1 MTNEFITI
9 ILDSARNIAHDRN
22 GFYETLKKNLEGM
35 YDDFVNEAKN
45 KQKQSVYNL
54 IGTYNYL
61 PTTTFLKTYVC
72 GVIEDKYD
80 LFQSVDWN
88 AQEVLAE
95 ITENATNYFADKFD
109 LDDND
114 KAVFYQWLDD
124 AVDFTNDYTIIEN
137 LGFPHGDKSH
147 PDLYRMYK
155 ECFGEDFKVEGE
167 NDGPTEEITNTELVK
182 EKYVESY
189 PLISHLCAT
198 IASSLALTYAIIN
211 TNNYCGDM
219 GVTICS
225 CSTPLAMEKMG
236 FSESECKT
244 IAKLKIGESCM
255 SEDYGN
261 GVVVVR
267 MA

>member
-1 MTNEFITI
+1 MTNEFITM
-9 ILDSARNIAHDRN
+9 ILDSARNTAHDRN
-22 GFYETLKKNLEGM
+22 EFLETLKKNLEGM
-35 YDDFVNEAKN
+35 YDDFVDEAKN

-88 AQEVLAE
+88 AQEVLSE
-95 ITENATNYFADKFD
+95 ITENATNYFVDKFD
-109 LDDND
+109 LDEDD
-114 KAVFYQWLDD
+114 KAVFYQWLDGAGD
-124 AVDFTNDYTIIEN
+124 YTNEYTIIEN
-137 LGFPHGDKSH
+137 LVFLHGDRSH

-167 NDGPTEEITNTELVK
+167 EDDDDTDDFVITNYPNRRTELT
-182 EKYVESY
+182 
-189 PLISHLCAT
+189 AT
-198 IASSLALTYAIIN
+198 IN
-211 TNNYCGDM
+211 TNFAMLFAVLNTHTYNGDM
-219 GVTICS
+219 GVTIES
-225 CSTPLAMEKMG
+225 CSSPLALKELG
-236 FSESECKT
+236 FSDSECAT

>member
-1 MTNEFITI
+1 MTNEFITM
-9 ILDSARNIAHDRN
+9 ILDSARNTAHDRN

-54 IGTYNYL
+54 IGTYHYL
-61 PTTTFLKTYVC
+61 PTATYLKTYVC

-80 LFQSVDWN
+80 LFQNVDWN
-88 AQEVLAE
+88 VQEVLSE
-95 ITENATNYFADKFD
+95 ITENATNYFVDKFG
-109 LDDND
+109 LDEDD
-114 KAVFYQWLDD
+114 KAVFYQWLDCAGD
-124 AVDFTNDYTIIEN
+124 YTNEYTIIEN
-137 LGFPHGDKSH
+137 LVFLHGDRSH

-155 ECFGEDFKVEGE
+155 ECFGKDFKVEGE
-167 NDGPTEEITNTELVK
+167 DDVTDDFVITNYPNRRTELT
-182 EKYVESY
+182 
-189 PLISHLCAT
+189 AT
-198 IASSLALTYAIIN
+198 IN
-211 TNNYCGDM
+211 TNFAMLFAVLNTHTYNGDM
-219 GVTICS
+219 GVTIES
-225 CSTPLAMEKMG
+225 CSSPLALKELG
-236 FSESECKT
+236 FSDSECAT

>member
-1 MTNEFITI
+1 MTNEFITM

-35 YDDFVNEAKN
+35 YDDFVDEAKK
-45 KQKQSVYNL
+45 KQKESVYNL
-54 IGTYNYL
+54 ILSYDYL
-61 PTTTFLKTYVC
+61 PTTTLLDTYVL
-72 GVIEDKYD
+72 GIIETKYD

-88 AQEVLAE
+88 AQEVLSE
-95 ITENATNYFADKFD
+95 ITENATNYFVGKFG
-109 LDDND
+109 LNEVE
-114 KAVFYQWLDD
+114 KAVFYQWLGNADD
-124 AVDFTNDYTIIEN
+124 YTNEYTIIDN

-155 ECFGEDFKVEGE
+155 ECFGKDFKVEGE
-167 NDGPTEEITNTELVK
+167 DDVTDDFVITNYPNRHTELT
-182 EKYVESY
+182 
-189 PLISHLCAT
+189 AT
-198 IASSLALTYAIIN
+198 IN
-211 TNNYCGDM
+211 TNFAMLFAVLNTHTYNGDM
-219 GVTICS
+219 GVTIES
-225 CSTPLAMEKMG
+225 CSSPLALKELG
-236 FSESECKT
+236 FSDSECAT